1 MPMWDAAGMENLKWR
16 STQDGVNVDLEVIT
30 DSGIEGWPETTVMIS
45 VSGAVYGKGVVY
57 GSFETGMGSLLGFVD
72 FFGEGDEN
80 PRKMPVGVR
89 EPQEIPDRIF
99 AWLAD
104 PGITL

>member
-1 MPMWDAAGMENLKWR
+1 MENLKFR
-16 STQDGVNVDLEVIT
+16 STRDGVNVDLEVIT

-45 VSGAVYGKGVVY
+45 VSGAVYGKGAVV
-57 GSFETGMGSLLGFVD
+57 SEMGSLLGFVD
-72 FFGEGDEN
+72 LFGEGDEN